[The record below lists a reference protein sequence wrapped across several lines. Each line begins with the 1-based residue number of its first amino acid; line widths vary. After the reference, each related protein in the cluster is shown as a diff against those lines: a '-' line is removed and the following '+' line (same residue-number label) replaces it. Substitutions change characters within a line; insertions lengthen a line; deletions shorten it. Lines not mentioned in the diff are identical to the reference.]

1 MCDGKNANYLNR
13 TDVSDDTREGGCR
26 RCDGQTTQVRL
37 LQEWSRRLGV
47 TVASGLLLVAGVKRK
62 AWRHTGGQ
70 NSTSPRLRPPP
81 PTIRAAARTR
91 HRPPGPEPRRPTPIT
106 LDVRATAVEVST
118 ARGAFGAAASHI

>member
-1 MCDGKNANYLNR
+1 
-13 TDVSDDTREGGCR
+13 
-26 RCDGQTTQVRL
+26 VRL

-70 NSTSPRLRPPP
+70 NSASPRLRPPP
-81 PTIRAAARTR
+81 PPPTTIRAAARTR

-106 LDVRATAVEVST
+106 LDVRATAVAVST